1 MAACWTGVLYLPME
15 LHGILGGGYYN
26 FNYVHIIIG
35 QMSSLVRYID
45 WCCIL
50 TLCIYGA
57 TCIGSTGEGK
67 VT

>member
-1 MAACWTGVLYLPME
+1 ME
-15 LHGILGGGYYN
+15 LHGILVGGYYN
-26 FNYVHIIIG
+26 FYVHIIIG